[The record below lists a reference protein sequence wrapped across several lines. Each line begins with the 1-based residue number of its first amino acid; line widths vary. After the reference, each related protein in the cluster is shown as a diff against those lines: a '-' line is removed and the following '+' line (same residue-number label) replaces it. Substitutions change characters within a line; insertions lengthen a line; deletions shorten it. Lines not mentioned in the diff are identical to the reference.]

1 MTGFERRKSQRTVG
15 PDNLVITEKWI
26 RLQIFAL
33 ASFSATLKK
42 KEIGVRKVLG
52 ASVANLMLLLSKEY
66 FLLLVIAL
74 VLAIPVVVWGSGFW
88 LENYA
93 YRIDVGWDLIVV
105 PGLFLFLIAL
115 LTVSYRTY
123 LTANANPVD
132 SLRSE

>member
-1 MTGFERRKSQRTVG
+1 MG
-15 PDNLVITEKWI
+15 L
-26 RLQIFAL
+26 FAL
-33 ASFSATLKK
+33 VSFSATLKT

-74 VLAIPVVVWGSGFW
+74 VLAIPVVVRGAGFW

-93 YRIDVGWDLIVV
+93 YRIDMGWELILM
-105 PGLFLFLIAL
+105 PALFLFLIAL
-115 LTVSYRTY
+115 LTVSYQTFRA
-123 LTANANPVD
+123 ANANPVD